1 MNEDDKEM
9 NNIINQ
15 KLDKYDRINKLKQ
28 EYLEVKSF
36 MENLN
41 SNLTVEIMVP
51 IAENLAYFK
60 GVIKHTNECTI
71 FLGDDYF
78 AKTVNKK
85 AIDIIDNRI
94 KNLDK
99 ISNQD
104 DLICSMDNMYSS
116 EREIKPIET
125 NENVRKMF
133 DGSFEIIE
141 NFTESE
147 IILNETSLNNKTV
160 NSIPENAMTKEEK
173 DILWQEKIKRLK
185 FLEAL
190 EDGEIHPVDLSKN
203 TDSKEVVKSPKDIF
217 NLMTNVKKQ
226 NEEIKDVTNN
236 DTPPVI
242 KHNIIKESAAITS
255 DGSSSMKKVGKK
267 KDIIDANFNNTIKN
281 ENEIK
286 EKRSLF
292 FEDNDN

>member
-1 MNEDDKEM
+1 
-9 NNIINQ
+9 
-15 KLDKYDRINKLKQ
+15 
-28 EYLEVKSF
+28 

>member
-160 NSIPENAMTKEEK
+160 NIIPENAMTKEH
-173 DILWQEKIKRLK
+173 R
-185 FLEAL
+185 AGR
-190 EDGEIHPVDLSKN
+190 GEHQDC
-203 TDSKEVVKSPKDIF
+203 
-217 NLMTNVKKQ
+217 
-226 NEEIKDVTNN
+226 
-236 DTPPVI
+236 
-242 KHNIIKESAAITS
+242 
-255 DGSSSMKKVGKK
+255 
-267 KDIIDANFNNTIKN
+267 
-281 ENEIK
+281 
-286 EKRSLF
+286 
-292 FEDNDN
+292 

>member
-51 IAENLAYFK
+51 ISENLAYFK

>member
-255 DGSSSMKKVGKK
+255 DGSTSMKKVGKK

>member
-51 IAENLAYFK
+51 ISENLAYFK

-104 DLICSMDNMYSS
+104 DLIC
-116 EREIKPIET
+116 
-125 NENVRKMF
+125 
-133 DGSFEIIE
+133 
-141 NFTESE
+141 
-147 IILNETSLNNKTV
+147 
-160 NSIPENAMTKEEK
+160 
-173 DILWQEKIKRLK
+173 
-185 FLEAL
+185 
-190 EDGEIHPVDLSKN
+190 
-203 TDSKEVVKSPKDIF
+203 
-217 NLMTNVKKQ
+217 
-226 NEEIKDVTNN
+226 
-236 DTPPVI
+236 
-242 KHNIIKESAAITS
+242 
-255 DGSSSMKKVGKK
+255 
-267 KDIIDANFNNTIKN
+267 
-281 ENEIK
+281 
-286 EKRSLF
+286 
-292 FEDNDN
+292 